1 MSYKFAIRDVSSAT
15 LQQRRDLRLSRTA
28 TRNNN
33 GLSPSPPGSGERDAV
48 NFIKVHPSIVYAMR
62 VTDTRIISKEAP
74 LAHHRHILYFEP
86 RDINEEFPSFGRD
99 IIVTQIC
106 EFTHTLPRNF
116 PNHRI
121 LERFLA
127 SLLLPFQIP
136 PLEDAVLLFQTR
148 VPTKRMTFST
158 SVEERPRR
166 DLKVLLP
173 RKNTR

>member
-99 IIVTQIC
+99 IIAT
-106 EFTHTLPRNF
+106 T
-116 PNHRI
+116 
-121 LERFLA
+121 
-127 SLLLPFQIP
+127 
-136 PLEDAVLLFQTR
+136 
-148 VPTKRMTFST
+148 
-158 SVEERPRR
+158 
-166 DLKVLLP
+166 
-173 RKNTR
+173 